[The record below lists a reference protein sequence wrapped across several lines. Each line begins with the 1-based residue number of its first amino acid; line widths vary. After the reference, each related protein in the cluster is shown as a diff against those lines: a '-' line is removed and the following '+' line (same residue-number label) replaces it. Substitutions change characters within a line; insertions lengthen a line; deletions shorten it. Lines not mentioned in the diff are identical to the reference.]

1 MSYPLLLAVLA
12 AATPEAGVVRPS
24 ESTGVTPYAAAFFA
38 AAQPNSAM
46 DMISRIP
53 GFAFD
58 GGSGVRGYG
67 GAAGNV
73 LIDGQRPATKSE

>member
-1 MSYPLLLAVLA
+1 MSQQMLLAVLA
-12 AATPEAGVVRPS
+12 AATPEAAAEQPAQA
-24 ESTGVTPYAAAFFA
+24 TGVTPYVAAFFA

-46 DMISRIP
+46 DMIARIP
-53 GFAFD
+53 GFSFD

-73 LIDGQRPATKSE
+73 LIDGQRPA